1 MLSQLND
8 RVKAQVQ
15 NLNMFTHSYAEL
27 RSMNVEELNEKVAE
41 YSVWKIQLEAMVG
54 QLKSEATSAKL
65 SYEAGLSSTG
75 YALVKEYE
83 KQGLKPPSEKVR
95 EGEALSTYRLLKDT
109 YQSYIEAQALYES
122 MLGKLNSITTAYFS
136 VQEYRTLKTS
146 RY

>member
-1 MLSQLND
+1 MLAQLNE
-8 RVKAQVQ
+8 RIKAQVQ
-15 NLNMFTHSYAEL
+15 NLNMATHSYAEL
-27 RSMNVEELNEKVAE
+27 RSMNVDELNDKVAE

-65 SYEAGLSSTG
+65 SYEAGLATTG
-75 YALVKEYE
+75 YTLVKENE
-83 KQGLKPPSEKVR
+83 KQGLKPPPEKVR
-95 EGEALSTYRLLKDT
+95 EGEALSTNRLLKDT

-146 RY
+146 R